1 MSQTS
6 LDFLNLFT
14 KSPGDLIYFLLAIAL
29 TQAGLFMA
37 LSERF
42 RKPQNRAAGRYMV
55 AMLGILAA
63 WVVVMLGA
71 LYSVISAQNINA
83 ILPPLER
90 ICNLAI
96 ILLIGWAFFT
106 SDDAHWSR
114 TANIVLLL
122 LLIVGLVAYII
133 TGIQW
138 TAQGDYTNFNLSSFG
153 VMWTFTT
160 FVVSVLG
167 LVLVVVSF
175 RRFTDAPLKL
185 LFFVLLALGFGGTL
199 IQINQLSILGN
210 YAGTTRLALFAALAI
225 VPVLIY
231 RMVMQRLQS
240 ELASQE
246 QLATRNSVLPMAT
259 RPKDTTSD
267 HEAPLS
273 TSLSPIVS
281 PAQRDSIQ
289 LLKILGL
296 ILEEATPNNIPEKI
310 ISAVLD
316 TLKADIGA
324 ILTLQDANY
333 ADLANAYDKSMKRK
347 IAGMSINLDNQPTLV
362 NAIERRSQRPLYTDR
377 NTNELRDMYNRLDI
391 EQSGPAY
398 FQPLTRGKDLIGILL
413 VAMPYSQRE
422 LDESERELL
431 KGIGIISG
439 NLLGLSY
446 AARDAGLKAEER
458 AIQALVQGIP
468 LEEINDSSVLAAR
481 QEMQS
486 NLQASRDQINDLSRQ
501 IVQLKIELDSERNRI
516 TTSLGD
522 TEEGMSVSQRILTLT
537 DEQQNLRGEREQLL
551 SRLQE
556 AETALAGATANSN
569 ESVYKHMVEVLR
581 REKEDL
587 ISQRN
592 NLQNQLTQ
600 MRAADQ
606 QINPTL
612 ALETV
617 ADRIDSDNSRMLA
630 ERDELQ
636 DKLSD
641 ISAQLQALGIE
652 QSTSGMAQLIT
663 QLIEQRTGLQ
673 QRIDALALE
682 RNALLNERVQHE
694 DSIKREKERATRI
707 QALETEMR
715 NLASDREALT
725 MERDQLRN
733 ERNELLA
740 KQDSIKQNR
749 ARLLAEASGYQLEL
763 AEAHQ
768 EQAKLRL
775 QLQILSNDKSDLIS
789 RQNHLIAEKQAL
801 QAERDQLLQQAG
813 SQPAELGQAK
823 DKNIE
828 SLTTLI
834 DTVSEQRNQ
843 LERELN
849 ETRSMLAEAQNK
861 ASALRLSSG
870 VSTQVDEQVDESDN
884 PKHDPE
890 LTLNVIQEF
899 RTPLTSIMGYIDL
912 LMDESAGILG
922 EMQRKFLQRV
932 AANITRLSSIT
943 DDLTRIAALDTSRLV
958 LVPRPVNIV
967 NLIEDTISNSTYQF
981 REKGLTVHLNLDDNL
996 PTVEADQ
1003 DAISQVISQILMN
1016 AYLVSPPDSQIS
1028 VTAHRQEV
1036 KLSTNGNL
1044 ASATDCVL
1052 VSVEDRGGGI
1062 PTEEVA
1068 RVFSRKYKA
1077 QNATI
1082 TGLGDNGVA
1091 LSIAKT
1097 LVEAHG
1103 GGLWIETRPNVGSIF
1118 YFALPITSML
1128 ETEG

>member
-1 MSQTS
+1 
-6 LDFLNLFT
+6 
-14 KSPGDLIYFLLAIAL
+14 
-29 TQAGLFMA
+29 
-37 LSERF
+37 
-42 RKPQNRAAGRYMV
+42 
-55 AMLGILAA
+55 
-63 WVVVMLGA
+63 LGA
-71 LYSVISAQNINA
+71 LYSVISAQNISA

-90 ICNLAI
+90 VCSLAI

-106 SDDAHWSR
+106 AEDERWGRA
-114 TANIVLLL
+114 ANVVLLL
-122 LLIVGLVAYII
+122 LLLTNLVAYIV

-138 TAQGDYTNFNLSSFG
+138 TNQTDNTNFNLSVYG
-153 VMWTFTT
+153 VAWTFST
-160 FVVSVLG
+160 FIVSIFG
-167 LVLVVVSF
+167 LILVAVSF
-175 RRFTDAPLKL
+175 KRVTDAPLKL
-185 LFFVLLALGFGGTL
+185 LFFALLILGYGGTL
-199 IQINQLSILGN
+199 LQINQLSILGN
-210 YAGTTRLALFAALAI
+210 YAGTVRLALFAALAI
-225 VPVLIY
+225 LPVLVY
-231 RMVMQRLQS
+231 RMVMHRLQS
-240 ELASQE
+240 ELKSQE
-246 QLATRNSVLPMAT
+246 QITARNNVVPMDTRT
-259 RPKDTTSD
+259 KDSTTGTNVTT
-267 HEAPLS
+267 PLS

-296 ILEEATPNNIPEKI
+296 ILEDAAPSSIPEKI
-310 ISAVLD
+310 ITAVLD
-316 TLKADIGA
+316 SLKADIGA

-333 ADLANAYDKSMKRK
+333 ADLANAYDKSMKRR

-377 NTNELRDMYNRLDI
+377 NTNELRDLYNRLDI
-391 EQSGPAY
+391 EQTGPAY
-398 FQPLTRGKDLIGILL
+398 FQPLTRGKDLVGVLL

-468 LEEINDSSVLAAR
+468 LDELHDDSVLAAR

-486 NLQASRDQINDLSRQ
+486 NLQASREQINDLTHQ
-501 IVQLKIELDSERNRI
+501 ISQLKLELDAERNRI

-537 DEQQNLRGEREQLL
+537 DEQHNLRSEREQLL
-551 SRLQE
+551 ARLQE
-556 AETALAGATANSN
+556 AETALAGATASSN

-587 ISQRN
+587 IGQRN
-592 NLQNQLTQ
+592 TLQTQIAQ

-606 QINPTL
+606 QINPTV
-612 ALETV
+612 AMETV
-617 ADRIDSDNSRMLA
+617 AERINVDNSRMQA
-630 ERDELQ
+630 EREELQ
-636 DKLSD
+636 GKLSD

-694 DSIKREKERATRI
+694 DSIKREKERASRI

-725 MERDQLRN
+725 VERDQIRT
-733 ERNELLA
+733 ERDELKS

-775 QLQILSNDKSDLIS
+775 QLQVLSNEKSDLTS
-789 RQNHLIAEKQAL
+789 RQNHLLAEKQAL
-801 QAERDQLLQQAG
+801 QAERDALLATSG
-813 SQPAELGQAK
+813 NLPSGMKSNGDA
-823 DKNIE
+823 NIA
-828 SLTTLI
+828 SLTAMI
-834 DTVSEQRNQ
+834 DDLSVQRNQ

-849 ETRSMLAEAQNK
+849 ETRSALGEAQNRI
-861 ASALRLSSG
+861 SALKVTTERQP
-870 VSTQVDEQVDESDN
+870 TTDEVEDGQKQS
-884 PKHDPE
+884 PE
-890 LTLNVIQEF
+890 LTLEVIQEF
-899 RTPLTSIMGYIDL
+899 RTPLSSIMGYIDL

-943 DDLTRIAALDTSRLV
+943 DDLTRITAMDSSRLV

-967 NLIEDTISNSTYQF
+967 NIIEDTISNSTYQF
-981 REKGLTVHLNLDDNL
+981 REKGLTVNLNLDDNL
-996 PTVEADQ
+996 PTIEADQ
-1003 DAISQVISQILMN
+1003 DAISQVIGQILTN
-1016 AYLVSPPDSQIS
+1016 AYLVSPPDSQIII
-1028 VTAHRQEV
+1028 TAHRQDV

-1044 ASATDCVL
+1044 ASPTDCVL

-1062 PTEEVA
+1062 PPEELA
-1068 RVFSRKYKA
+1068 RVFARKYKA
-1077 QNATI
+1077 ENPVI
-1082 TGLGDNGVA
+1082 NGLGDSGVA
-1091 LSIAKT
+1091 LSIAKM
-1097 LVEAHG
+1097 LIEAHG
-1103 GGLWIETRPNVGSIF
+1103 GGLWVETRPSIGSIF

-1128 ETEG
+1128 EAEG

>member
-1 MSQTS
+1 LSQTS

-14 KSPGDLIYFLLAIAL
+14 KSPGDLIFFLLAIAL

-37 LSERF
+37 LGERL
-42 RKPQNRAAGRYMV
+42 RSPQNRPAGRYMI
-55 AMLGILAA
+55 ATLGALAA
-63 WVVVMLGA
+63 WVIVMLGA
-71 LYSVISAQNINA
+71 LYSVISNQNISA

-90 ICNLAI
+90 VCTLAI

-106 SDDAHWSR
+106 GEDQRWSR
-114 TANIVLLL
+114 AANIALLL
-122 LLIVGLVAYII
+122 LLIVALVAYVV
-133 TGIQW
+133 TGVQW
-138 TAQGDYTNFNLSSFG
+138 TNQNDYTNFNLSIYG
-153 VMWTFTT
+153 VAWTFTT
-160 FVVSVLG
+160 FVVSILG
-167 LVLVVVSF
+167 LILVTISF
-175 RRFTDAPLKL
+175 RRVTDAPLKL
-185 LFFVLLALGFGGTL
+185 LFFTLLILGYGATL
-199 IQINQLSILGN
+199 LQINQLSILGN
-210 YAGTTRLALFAALAI
+210 YAGTARLALFAALAI
-225 VPVLIY
+225 LPVLIY
-231 RMVMQRLQS
+231 RMVMQHLQS
-240 ELASQE
+240 ELSNSE
-246 QLATRNSVLPMAT
+246 QIAIRSTLVPAAA
-259 RPKDTTSD
+259 RPKD
-267 HEAPLS
+267 APPTNETVIS
-273 TSLSPIVS
+273 ASLSPIVS

-296 ILEEATPNNIPEKI
+296 ILEDATPGSIPERI
-310 ISAVLD
+310 ISTVLES
-316 TLKADIGA
+316 LKADIGA
-324 ILTLQDANY
+324 ILNLQDANY

-377 NTNELRDMYNRLDI
+377 NTNELRDLYNRLDI
-391 EQSGPAY
+391 EQTGPAY
-398 FQPLTRGKDLIGILL
+398 FQPLTRGKDLVGVLL
-413 VAMPYSQRE
+413 VANPYTQQE
-422 LDESERELL
+422 LDEGERELL
-431 KGIGIISG
+431 KGIGIIAG

-468 LEEINDSSVLAAR
+468 LEQMNDSSVLAAR

-486 NLQASRDQINDLSRQ
+486 NLQASREQITELTRQ
-501 IVQLKIELDSERNRI
+501 ISQLKIELDAERNRI
-516 TTSLGD
+516 TSSLGD

-537 DEQQNLRGEREQLL
+537 DEQQNLRTEREQLL
-551 SRLQE
+551 ARLQE

-581 REKEDL
+581 REKEEL
-587 ISQRN
+587 VAQRN

-600 MRAADQ
+600 MRSADQ
-606 QINPTL
+606 QINP
-612 ALETV
+612 AQAMETV
-617 ADRIDSDNSRMLA
+617 AERINTDNSRMVA

-636 DKLSD
+636 GKLSD

-652 QSTSGMAQLIT
+652 QSTTGMAQLIT
-663 QLIEQRTGLQ
+663 QLIEQRGVLN

-694 DSIKREKERATRI
+694 DSIKREKERAARI
-707 QALETEMR
+707 QAMETEMR

-725 MERDQLRN
+725 IERDQIRG
-733 ERNELLA
+733 ERDELA
-740 KQDSIKQNR
+740 SKQDSIKQNR

-768 EQAKLRL
+768 DQAKLRL
-775 QLQILSNDKSDLIS
+775 QLQILSNEKSDLTS
-789 RQNHLIAEKQAL
+789 RQNHLMAEKQAL
-801 QAERDQLLQQAG
+801 QAERDALLAQSGAQTVNA
-813 SQPAELGQAK
+813 SQPANDEHI
-823 DKNIE
+823 N
-828 SLTTLI
+828 SLTKMI
-834 DTVSEQRNQ
+834 DELSEQRNQ
-843 LERELN
+843 LERELS
-849 ETRSMLAEAQNK
+849 EARTALGEAQNK
-861 ASALRLSSG
+861 ITKFKFTAEHQPTPETTDDNEER
-870 VSTQVDEQVDESDN
+870 DSD
-884 PKHDPE
+884 

-932 AANITRLSSIT
+932 AANVTRLSSIT
-943 DDLTRIAALDTSRLV
+943 DDLTRITAMDTSRLV
-958 LVPRPVNIV
+958 LVPRPVNVV

-1003 DAISQVISQILMN
+1003 DAISQVISQILTN
-1016 AYLVSPPDSQIS
+1016 AYLVSPPDSQII

-1044 ASATDCVL
+1044 ATPTDCIL

-1062 PTEEVA
+1062 PPEELA

-1077 QNATI
+1077 QNPVI
-1082 TGLGDNGVA
+1082 NGLGDNGVA
-1091 LSIAKT
+1091 LSIAKM

-1103 GGLWIETRPNVGSIF
+1103 GGLWVETRPSIGSIF

-1128 ETEG
+1128 EPQG

>member
-1 MSQTS
+1 
-6 LDFLNLFT
+6 
-14 KSPGDLIYFLLAIAL
+14 LAIAL

-42 RKPQNRAAGRYMV
+42 RNLQNRPAGRYMI
-55 AMLGILAA
+55 AMLGALAA

-71 LYSVISAQNINA
+71 LYSVISVQNISA

-90 ICNLAI
+90 VCSLTI

-106 SDDAHWSR
+106 AEDERWDRA
-114 TANIVLLL
+114 ANIVLLL
-122 LLIVGLVAYII
+122 LLITGLIAYII

-138 TAQGDYTNFNLSSFG
+138 TNQLDNTNFNLSVYG
-153 VMWTFTT
+153 VAWTFST
-160 FVVSVLG
+160 FIVSIFG
-167 LVLVVVSF
+167 LILVAVSF
-175 RRFTDAPLKL
+175 KRVTDAPLKL
-185 LFFVLLALGFGGTL
+185 LFFALLILGYGGTL
-199 IQINQLSILGN
+199 VQINQLSILGN
-210 YAGTTRLALFAALAI
+210 YAGTARLALFAGLAI
-225 VPVLIY
+225 LPVLIY
-231 RMVMQRLQS
+231 RMVMHRLQS
-240 ELASQE
+240 ELRSQE
-246 QLATRNSVLPMAT
+246 QVGARTNTLPMAS
-259 RPKDTTSD
+259 RPKDTTAGTPA
-267 HEAPLS
+267 EAPLS

-296 ILEEATPNNIPEKI
+296 ILEDATPSSIPEKI
-310 ISAVLD
+310 ITAVLD
-316 TLKADIGA
+316 SLKADIGA

-333 ADLANAYDKSMKRK
+333 ADLANAYDKSMKRR
-347 IAGMSINLDNQPTLV
+347 ISGMSINLDNQPTLV

-377 NTNELRDMYNRLDI
+377 NTNELRDLYNRLDI

-398 FQPLTRGKDLIGILL
+398 FQPLTRGKDLVGILL
-413 VAMPYSQRE
+413 VATPYSQRE
-422 LDESERELL
+422 LDEGERELL

-468 LEEINDSSVLAAR
+468 LDELNDDSVLAAR

-486 NLQASRDQINDLSRQ
+486 NLQASREQINDLSHQ
-501 IVQLKIELDSERNRI
+501 ISQLKIELDAERNHI
-516 TTSLGD
+516 TASLGD

-537 DEQQNLRGEREQLL
+537 DEQQNLRTEREQLL
-551 SRLQE
+551 GRLQE
-556 AETALAGATANSN
+556 AETALAGATASSN

-587 ISQRN
+587 IGQRN
-592 NLQNQLTQ
+592 NLQTQLAQ

-606 QINPTL
+606 QINPTI
-612 ALETV
+612 AMETV
-617 ADRIDSDNSRMLA
+617 ADRINVDNSRMQA
-630 ERDELQ
+630 EREELQ
-636 DKLSD
+636 GKLSD

-694 DSIKREKERATRI
+694 DSIKREKERASRI

-725 MERDQLRN
+725 VERDQIRT
-733 ERNELLA
+733 ERDDLKS

-775 QLQILSNDKSDLIS
+775 QLQVLSNEKSDLNS
-789 RQNHLIAEKQAL
+789 RQNHLLAEKQAL
-801 QAERDQLLQQAG
+801 QAERDALLASSGNAPSNVIAG
-813 SQPAELGQAK
+813 SDE
-823 DKNIE
+823 NIT
-828 SLTTLI
+828 SLTAMI
-834 DTVSEQRNQ
+834 DDLSEQRNQ

-849 ETRSMLAEAQNK
+849 ETRSALGEAQNRISALK
-861 ASALRLSSG
+861 LTTEREPSEDASANG
-870 VSTQVDEQVDESDN
+870 DGKKQ
-884 PKHDPE
+884 DPE
-890 LTLNVIQEF
+890 LTLSVIQEF
-899 RTPLTSIMGYIDL
+899 RTPLSSIMGYIDL

-943 DDLTRIAALDTSRLV
+943 DDLTRITAMDTSRLI
-958 LVPRPVNIV
+958 LVPRPVSIV
-967 NLIEDTISNSTYQF
+967 NIIEDTISNSTYQF

-996 PTVEADQ
+996 PTIEADQ
-1003 DAISQVISQILMN
+1003 DAISQVIGQILTN
-1016 AYLVSPPDSQIS
+1016 AYLVSPPDSQIII
-1028 VTAHRQEV
+1028 TAHRQDV

-1062 PTEEVA
+1062 PPEELA
-1068 RVFSRKYKA
+1068 RVFARKYKA
-1077 QNATI
+1077 QNPVI
-1082 TGLGDNGVA
+1082 NGLGDNGVA
-1091 LSIAKT
+1091 LSIAKM
-1097 LVEAHG
+1097 LIEAHG
-1103 GGLWIETRPNVGSIF
+1103 GGLWVETRPSIGSIF

-1128 ETEG
+1128 EAEG

>member
-14 KSPGDLIYFLLAIAL
+14 KSPGDLIFFLLAIAL

-37 LSERF
+37 LGERL
-42 RKPQNRAAGRYMV
+42 RRPQNRPAGRYMIATLG
-55 AMLGILAA
+55 AMAA

-71 LYSVISAQNINA
+71 LYSVVSNQNISA

-90 ICNLAI
+90 VCSLAI

-106 SDDAHWSR
+106 GEDERWSR
-114 TANIVLLL
+114 PANIVLLL
-122 LLIVGLVAYII
+122 LLIVALIAYVV
-133 TGIQW
+133 TGVQW
-138 TAQGDYTNFNLSSFG
+138 TNQSDYTNFNLSVYG
-153 VMWTFTT
+153 VAWTFTT
-160 FVVSVLG
+160 FVVSIFG
-167 LVLVVVSF
+167 LILVAISF

-185 LFFVLLALGFGGTL
+185 LFFALLILGYGATL

-210 YAGTTRLALFAALAI
+210 YAGTTRLALFASLAI

-231 RMVMQRLQS
+231 RMVMQHLQS
-240 ELASQE
+240 ELKNSE
-246 QLATRNSVLPMAT
+246 QSALRNNALTAAI
-259 RPKDTTSD
+259 RPKDASVNNETLIS
-267 HEAPLS
+267 S
-273 TSLSPIVS
+273 SLSPIVS

-296 ILEEATPNNIPEKI
+296 ILEEATPTSIPEKI

-316 TLKADIGA
+316 SLKADIGA
-324 ILTLQDANY
+324 ILNLQDANY

-377 NTNELRDMYNRLDI
+377 NTNELRDLYNRLDI
-391 EQSGPAY
+391 EQTGPAY
-398 FQPLTRGKDLIGILL
+398 FQPLTRGKDLVGILL
-413 VAMPYSQRE
+413 VATPYSQRE
-422 LDESERELL
+422 LDEGERELL
-431 KGIGIISG
+431 KGIGIIAG

-468 LEEINDSSVLAAR
+468 LEQMNDSSVLAAR

-486 NLQASRDQINDLSRQ
+486 NLQASREQITDLSHQ
-501 IVQLKIELDSERNRI
+501 ISQLKIELDAERNRI

-537 DEQQNLRGEREQLL
+537 DEQQNLRTEREQLL
-551 SRLQE
+551 ARLQE
-556 AETALAGATANSN
+556 AETSLAGATANSN

-581 REKEDL
+581 REKEEL
-587 ISQRN
+587 VAQRN

-600 MRAADQ
+600 MRTADQ
-606 QINPTL
+606 EINP
-612 ALETV
+612 AQAMETV
-617 ADRIDSDNSRMLA
+617 AERINVDNSRMVA

-636 DKLSD
+636 GKLSD

-652 QSTSGMAQLIT
+652 QSTTGMAQLIT
-663 QLIEQRTGLQ
+663 QLIEQRGVLN

-694 DSIKREKERATRI
+694 DSIKREKERAGRI

-725 MERDQLRN
+725 MERDQIRT
-733 ERNELLA
+733 ERDELA
-740 KQDSIKQNR
+740 GKQDSIKQNR

-768 EQAKLRL
+768 DQAKLRL
-775 QLQILSNDKSDLIS
+775 QLQVLSNEKSDLVS

-801 QAERDQLLQQAG
+801 QAERDALLAQSGMQAT
-813 SQPAELGQAK
+813 SLIQPANDEH
-823 DKNIE
+823 IT
-828 SLTTLI
+828 SLTKMI
-834 DTVSEQRNQ
+834 DDLSEERNQ

-849 ETRSMLAEAQNK
+849 ETRTSLAEAQSK
-861 ASALRLSSG
+861 I
-870 VSTQVDEQVDESDN
+870 TKFKFTTEHQPIPDEGDDNEERDSD
-884 PKHDPE
+884 
-890 LTLNVIQEF
+890 LTLSVIQEF

-943 DDLTRIAALDTSRLV
+943 DDLTRLTAMDASRLV
-958 LVPRPVNIV
+958 LVPRPVNVV

-1003 DAISQVISQILMN
+1003 DAITQVIGQILTN
-1016 AYLVSPPDSQIS
+1016 AYLVSPPDSQII

-1044 ASATDCVL
+1044 AAPTDCIL

-1062 PTEEVA
+1062 PPEELA
-1068 RVFSRKYKA
+1068 RVFARKYKA
-1077 QNATI
+1077 KNPVI
-1082 TGLGDNGVA
+1082 NGLGDNGVA
-1091 LSIAKT
+1091 LSIAKM

-1103 GGLWIETRPNVGSIF
+1103 GGLWVETRPSIGSIF

-1128 ETEG
+1128 EPQG

>member
-42 RKPQNRAAGRYMV
+42 RNPQNRPAGRYMI
-55 AMLGILAA
+55 AMLGALAA

-71 LYSVISAQNINA
+71 LYSVVSAQNISA

-90 ICNLAI
+90 VCSLAI

-106 SDDAHWSR
+106 AEDDRWNRA
-114 TANIVLLL
+114 ANIVLLL
-122 LLIVGLVAYII
+122 LLLTSLVAYIV

-138 TAQGDYTNFNLSSFG
+138 TNQADNTNFNLSVYG
-153 VMWTFTT
+153 VAWTFST
-160 FVVSVLG
+160 FIISIFGLILVAVLFKR
-167 LVLVVVSF
+167 V
-175 RRFTDAPLKL
+175 TDAPLKF
-185 LFFVLLALGFGGTL
+185 LFFALLILGYGGTL
-199 IQINQLSILGN
+199 LQINQLSILGN
-210 YAGTTRLALFAALAI
+210 YAGTARLALFAALAI
-225 VPVLIY
+225 LPVLVY
-231 RMVMQRLQS
+231 RMVMHRLQS
-240 ELASQE
+240 ELKSQE
-246 QLATRNSVLPMAT
+246 QAVARNNIIPMAA
-259 RPKDTTSD
+259 RPKETSTESNADT
-267 HEAPLS
+267 PLS

-296 ILEEATPNNIPEKI
+296 ILEDAAPSSIPEKI
-310 ISAVLD
+310 ITAVLES
-316 TLKADIGA
+316 LKADVGA

-333 ADLANAYDKSMKRK
+333 ADLANAYDKSMKRR

-362 NAIERRSQRPLYTDR
+362 NAIERRSQRPLYADR
-377 NTNELRDMYNRLDI
+377 NTNELRDLYNRLDI

-398 FQPLTRGKDLIGILL
+398 FQPLTRGKDLVGVLL

-468 LEEINDSSVLAAR
+468 LDELSDDSVLAAR

-486 NLQASRDQINDLSRQ
+486 NLQASREQITDLSHQ
-501 IVQLKIELDSERNRI
+501 ISQLKLELDAERNRI

-537 DEQQNLRGEREQLL
+537 DEQHNLRNEREQLL
-551 SRLQE
+551 ARLQE
-556 AETALAGATANSN
+556 AETALAGATASSN

-587 ISQRN
+587 IGQRN
-592 NLQNQLTQ
+592 TLQTQLTQ

-606 QINPTL
+606 QINPTV
-612 ALETV
+612 AMETV
-617 ADRIDSDNSRMLA
+617 ADRINVDNSRMQA
-630 ERDELQ
+630 EREELQ
-636 DKLSD
+636 GKLSD

-694 DSIKREKERATRI
+694 DSIKREKERASRI

-725 MERDQLRN
+725 VERDQIRT
-733 ERNELLA
+733 ERDELKA

-775 QLQILSNDKSDLIS
+775 QLQVLSNEKSDLIS
-789 RQNHLIAEKQAL
+789 RQNHLLGEKQSL
-801 QAERDQLLQQAG
+801 QAERDTLLAVSG
-813 SQPAELGQAK
+813 
-823 DKNIE
+823 NIPNNLKSGDE
-828 SLTTLI
+828 NITSLTAMI
-834 DTVSEQRNQ
+834 DDLSEQRNQ

-849 ETRSMLAEAQNK
+849 ETRSALGEAQNRI
-861 ASALRLSSG
+861 SALKLTTEREPSEDTNG
-870 VSTQVDEQVDESDN
+870 DGKKQ
-884 PKHDPE
+884 DPA
-890 LTLNVIQEF
+890 LTLSVIQEF
-899 RTPLTSIMGYIDL
+899 RTPLSAIMGYMDL

-943 DDLTRIAALDTSRLV
+943 DDLTRITAMDTSRLI
-958 LVPRPVNIV
+958 LVPRPVSIV
-967 NLIEDTISNSTYQF
+967 NIIEDTISNSTYQF
-981 REKGLTVHLNLDDNL
+981 REKGLTVNLNLDDNL
-996 PTVEADQ
+996 PNIEADQ
-1003 DAISQVISQILMN
+1003 DAISQVISQILTN
-1016 AYLVSPPDSQIS
+1016 AYLVSPPDSQII
-1028 VTAHRQEV
+1028 VTAHRQDV

-1044 ASATDCVL
+1044 ASPIDCVL

-1062 PTEEVA
+1062 PPEELA
-1068 RVFSRKYKA
+1068 RVFARKNKA
-1077 QNATI
+1077 ENPVI
-1082 TGLGDNGVA
+1082 SGLGDNGVA
-1091 LSIAKT
+1091 LSIAKM
-1097 LVEAHG
+1097 LIEAHG
-1103 GGLWIETRPNVGSIF
+1103 GGLWVETRPSIGSIF

-1128 ETEG
+1128 EAEG

>member
-14 KSPGDLIYFLLAIAL
+14 KSPGDLIFFLLAIAL

-37 LSERF
+37 LGERL
-42 RKPQNRAAGRYMV
+42 RRPQNRPAGRYMI
-55 AMLGILAA
+55 AMLGSLAA
-63 WVVVMLGA
+63 WVIVMLGA
-71 LYSVISAQNINA
+71 LYSVVTNQNINA

-90 ICNLAI
+90 VCSLAI

-106 SDDAHWSR
+106 ADDLRWSR
-114 TANIVLLL
+114 PANIVLLL
-122 LLIVGLVAYII
+122 LLIVGLIAYIV

-138 TAQGDYTNFNLSSFG
+138 TNQLDYANFNLSVYGVAWAFMSFI
-153 VMWTFTT
+153 
-160 FVVSVLG
+160 VSILG
-167 LVLVVVSF
+167 LVLVVISF
-175 RRFTDAPLKL
+175 KRFTDAPLKL
-185 LFFVLLALGFGGTL
+185 LFFALLILGYGGTL
-199 IQINQLSILGN
+199 LQINQLSILGN
-210 YAGTTRLALFAALAI
+210 YAGTARLALFAALAI
-225 VPVLIY
+225 LPVLIY
-231 RMVMQRLQS
+231 RMVMQHLQGELQNS
-240 ELASQE
+240 EQIVLRTA
-246 QLATRNSVLPMAT
+246 ATPAAPRS
-259 RPKDTTSD
+259 KDVTQTAEIPLTSSI
-267 HEAPLS
+267 A
-273 TSLSPIVS
+273 PIVS

-296 ILEEATPNNIPEKI
+296 ILEDATPSSIPEKI

-316 TLKADIGA
+316 SLKADIGA
-324 ILTLQDANY
+324 ILNLQDANY
-333 ADLANAYDKSMKRK
+333 ADLANAYDKSMKRR

-362 NAIERRSQRPLYTDR
+362 NAIERRSQRPLYVDR
-377 NTNELRDMYNRLDI
+377 NMDELRDLYNRLDV
-391 EQSGPAY
+391 EQTGPAY
-398 FQPLTRGKDLIGILL
+398 FQPLTRGKDLVGVLL
-413 VAMPYSQRE
+413 VANPYAQRE

-431 KGIGIISG
+431 KGIGIIAG

-458 AIQALVQGIP
+458 AIEALVQGIP
-468 LEEINDSSVLAAR
+468 LEQINDSSVLAAR

-486 NLQASRDQINDLSRQ
+486 NLQASREQINDLTRQ
-501 IVQLKIELDSERNRI
+501 ISQLKIELDSERNRI
-516 TTSLGD
+516 TSSLGD

-537 DEQQNLRGEREQLL
+537 DEQHNLRSEREQLL
-551 SRLQE
+551 ARLQE

-581 REKEDL
+581 REKEEL
-587 ISQRN
+587 VAQRN
-592 NLQNQLTQ
+592 TLQGQLTQ
-600 MRAADQ
+600 LRTADQ
-606 QINPTL
+606 QIN
-612 ALETV
+612 AAQAMETV
-617 ADRIDSDNSRMLA
+617 ADRINVDNSRMVA

-636 DKLSD
+636 GKLTD

-652 QSTSGMAQLIT
+652 QSTTGMAQLIT

-694 DSIKREKERATRI
+694 DSIKREKERAARI

-725 MERDQLRN
+725 IERDQIKR
-733 ERNELLA
+733 ERDEFA
-740 KQDSIKQNR
+740 SKQDAIKANR

-775 QLQILSNDKSDLIS
+775 QLQILSNEKSDLTS
-789 RQNHLIAEKQAL
+789 RVNHLAAEKQAL
-801 QAERDQLLQQAG
+801 QAERDALSAQSGA
-813 SQPAELGQAK
+813 PTTNLGQ
-823 DKNIE
+823 DNTEHIS
-828 SLTTLI
+828 SLTKQI
-834 DTVSEQRNQ
+834 DDLSEHRNR
-843 LERELN
+843 LEHELN
-849 ETRSMLAEAQNK
+849 ETRSLLSESQSRIAT
-861 ASALRLSSG
+861 LRLSSETTTEPEAEATG
-870 VSTQVDEQVDESDN
+870 ESG
-884 PKHDPE
+884 KRDPE

-943 DDLTRIAALDTSRLV
+943 DDLTRITAMDTSRLI

-996 PTVEADQ
+996 PTIEADQ
-1003 DAISQVISQILMN
+1003 DAISQVISQILTN
-1016 AYLVSPPDSQIS
+1016 AYLVSPPDSQII

-1044 ASATDCVL
+1044 ATPTDCIL

-1062 PTEEVA
+1062 PPEELA
-1068 RVFSRKYKA
+1068 RVFARKYKA
-1077 QNATI
+1077 QNAVI
-1082 TGLGDNGVA
+1082 NGLGDNGVA

-1103 GGLWIETRPNVGSIF
+1103 GGLWVETRPSIGSIF

-1128 ETEG
+1128 EAQG

>member
-37 LSERF
+37 LGERL
-42 RKPQNRAAGRYMV
+42 RRPQNRPAGRYMI
-55 AMLGILAA
+55 AMLGVLAA

-71 LYSVISAQNINA
+71 LYSVVSNQNISA

-90 ICNLAI
+90 VCSLAI
-96 ILLIGWAFFT
+96 ILLIGWSFFT
-106 SDDAHWSR
+106 GEDERWGRA
-114 TANIVLLL
+114 ANIVLLL
-122 LLIVGLVAYII
+122 LLITALIAYVV
-133 TGIQW
+133 TGVQW
-138 TAQGDYTNFNLSSFG
+138 TNQIDYTNFNLSVYG
-153 VMWTFTT
+153 VAWTFTT
-160 FVVSVLG
+160 FVVSIFG
-167 LVLVVVSF
+167 LILVAISF
-175 RRFTDAPLKL
+175 KRFTDAPLKL
-185 LFFVLLALGFGGTL
+185 LFFALLILGYGGTL
-199 IQINQLSILGN
+199 LQINQLSILGN
-210 YAGTTRLALFAALAI
+210 YAGTARLALFAALAI
-225 VPVLIY
+225 LPVLIY
-231 RMVMQRLQS
+231 RMVMQHLQS
-240 ELASQE
+240 ELKNSE
-246 QLATRNSVLPMAT
+246 QTAFRSNSVLAAG
-259 RPKDTTSD
+259 RPKDASVNP
-267 HEAPLS
+267 EALIS
-273 TSLSPIVS
+273 ASLSPIVS

-296 ILEEATPNNIPEKI
+296 ILEDATPVVIPERI
-310 ISAVLD
+310 ITAVLD
-316 TLKADIGA
+316 SLKADIGA
-324 ILTLQDANY
+324 ILNLQDANY
-333 ADLANAYDKSMKRK
+333 ADLANAYDKSMKRR

-362 NAIERRSQRPLYTDR
+362 NAIERRSQRPLYPDR
-377 NTNELRDMYNRLDI
+377 NTDELRDLYTRLDI
-391 EQSGPAY
+391 EQTGPAY
-398 FQPLTRGKDLIGILL
+398 FQPLTRGKDLVGILL
-413 VAMPYSQRE
+413 VATPYSQRE

-431 KGIGIISG
+431 KGIGIIAG

-468 LEEINDSSVLAAR
+468 LEQMNDSSVLAAR

-486 NLQASRDQINDLSRQ
+486 NLQASREQITDLSRQ
-501 IVQLKIELDSERNRI
+501 ISQLKIELDSERNRM

-537 DEQQNLRGEREQLL
+537 DEQHDLRSEREQLL
-551 SRLQE
+551 ARLQE

-581 REKEDL
+581 REKEEL
-587 ISQRN
+587 VAQRN
-592 NLQNQLTQ
+592 NLQTQLTQ
-600 MRAADQ
+600 MRTADQ
-606 QINPTL
+606 QINP
-612 ALETV
+612 AQAMETV
-617 ADRIDSDNSRMLA
+617 AERINVDNSRMLA

-636 DKLSD
+636 GKLSD
-641 ISAQLQALGIE
+641 ISSQLQALGIE
-652 QSTSGMAQLIT
+652 QSTTGMAQLIT

-694 DSIKREKERATRI
+694 DSIKREKERAGRI

-725 MERDQLRN
+725 VERDQIRSQ
-733 ERNELLA
+733 RDELA
-740 KQDSIKQNR
+740 GKQDAIKQNR

-768 EQAKLRL
+768 DQAKLRL
-775 QLQILSNDKSDLIS
+775 QLQIHSNEKSELIS

-801 QAERDQLLQQAG
+801 QAERDALLAQSGTQSIG
-813 SQPAELGQAK
+813 VTQPN
-823 DKNIE
+823 DDHIN
-828 SLTTLI
+828 SLTQMI
-834 DTVSEQRNQ
+834 DELSEQRGQ

-849 ETRSMLAEAQNK
+849 EARSSLDEAQNK
-861 ASALRLSSG
+861 ITTFKFTTEHEPIPEAGDDSEER
-870 VSTQVDEQVDESDN
+870 ESD
-884 PKHDPE
+884 
-890 LTLNVIQEF
+890 LTLSVIQEF

-943 DDLTRIAALDTSRLV
+943 DDLTRITAMDTSRLI
-958 LVPRPVNIV
+958 LVPRPVNVV

-1003 DAISQVISQILMN
+1003 DAITQVIGQILTN
-1016 AYLVSPPDSQIS
+1016 AYLVSPPDSEII

-1044 ASATDCVL
+1044 AAPTDCIL

-1062 PTEEVA
+1062 PPEELA
-1068 RVFSRKYKA
+1068 RVFSRKYKS
-1077 QNATI
+1077 QNPVI
-1082 TGLGDNGVA
+1082 DGLGDNGVA
-1091 LSIAKT
+1091 LSIAKL

-1103 GGLWIETRPNVGSIF
+1103 GGLWVETRPSIGSIF

-1128 ETEG
+1128 EPEG